1 MNTISHYRPSKGPKV
16 SQVTDWTTVF
26 SDSAQTWKGQ
36 DVWAWVEQ
44 GRPFPDFYR
53 VMYTIDGVK
62 KSKLFY
68 GETAWN
74 DAERFVYDL
83 GLFDVAGSMVFQN
96 TNIINSQKLNLDATG
111 LSKGIYFIKII
122 HTDNFVSIEKLVVE

>member
-1 MNTISHYRPSKGPKV
+1 MSTISHYRPSKRPKV

-53 VMYTIDGVK
+53 VTYTIDGIK

-68 GETAWN
+68 GETAWM
-74 DAERFVYDL
+74 DGERFVSDL
-83 GLFDVAGSMVFQN
+83 GFRNVHGSF
-96 TNIINSQKLNLDATG
+96 
-111 LSKGIYFIKII
+111 
-122 HTDNFVSIEKLVVE
+122 

>member
-1 MNTISHYRPSKGPKV
+1 MNTYSNYRPSTRPKV
-16 SQVTDWTTVF
+16 SQVSKWSTVF

-44 GRPFPDFYR
+44 GNPFPDFYR
-53 VMYTIDGVK
+53 VTYTIDGVK

-74 DAERFVYDL
+74 DTERFVYDL
-83 GLFDVAGSMVFQN
+83 GIFTVQGM
-96 TNIINSQKLNLDATG
+96 I
-111 LSKGIYFIKII
+111 
-122 HTDNFVSIEKLVVE
+122 